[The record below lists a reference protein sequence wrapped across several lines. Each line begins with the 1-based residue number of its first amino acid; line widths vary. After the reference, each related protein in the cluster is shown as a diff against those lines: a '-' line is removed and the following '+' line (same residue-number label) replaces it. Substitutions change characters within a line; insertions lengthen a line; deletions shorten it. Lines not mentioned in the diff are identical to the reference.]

1 MASYIF
7 QRIAKDGMKKGID
20 SNETRK
26 ARKWFRERSLEV
38 KQVNTKR
45 LVREGDKLMDR
56 LTVKDIGR
64 MYHFFYDPKWKKEL
78 PYYDRF
84 PLIFVIDKYKD
95 GFMGINLHYIPPVMR
110 AKLMNALYSIQIDD
124 STRESKKL
132 ELSYGLLNS
141 ASKYKWFKPCVKRYL
156 VQHVRSR
163 FLYIP
168 TEHWDTALMLPTERF
183 QKAPTGVVW
192 SESRERVRRGV

>member
-7 QRIAKDGMKKGID
+7 QTIAKKGRAEGITPDGTKK
-20 SNETRK
+20 
-26 ARKWFRERSLEV
+26 AAKWFRERSMNV

-45 LVREGDKLMDR
+45 LVREGDKLLSR
-56 LTVKDIGR
+56 LTIHDVGR

-84 PLIFVIDKYKD
+84 PLIFVIDKFEG
-95 GFMGINLHYIPPVMR
+95 GFMGINMHYIPPVMR
-110 AKLMNALYSIQIDD
+110 AKLMNALYEIQIDD
-124 STRESKKL
+124 TKRESQKL
-132 ELSYGLLNS
+132 AISYGLLKS
-141 ASKYKWFKPCVKRYL
+141 ASKFKWFKPCVKQYL
-156 VQHVRSR
+156 VSHVRSR

-183 QKAPTGVVW
+183 QKEAKGIIW
-192 SESRERVRRGV
+192 AESREKVRRG